1 MARPDDI
8 RYAATHEW
16 AKLEDGVLTLG
27 ITDHAVEALGDI
39 VFIDLPEPGTDL
51 AKGETAC
58 EIESVKAVGE
68 VYAPVD
74 GTVKEVNEALGDDPT
89 ALSGDPFGGG
99 WLLRIEVSDAS
110 GYEQMLDRGGYE
122 QHLASAE

>member
-39 VFIDLPEPGTDL
+39 VFIDLPEPGTEL
-51 AKGETAC
+51 SKGDTAC

-74 GTVKEVNEALGDDPT
+74 GTVKEVNEALGDDP
-89 ALSGDPFGGG
+89 AGLSGDPFGGG
-99 WLLRIEVSDAS
+99 WLLRLDVSDAS
-110 GYEQMLDRGGYE
+110 GYESMLDRAGY
-122 QHLASAE
+122 QAHLDSAE

>member
-8 RYAATHEW
+8 RYAASHEW

-27 ITDHAVEALGDI
+27 ISDHAIEALGDI
-39 VFIDLPEPGTDL
+39 VFVDLPEVGTDL
-51 AKGETAC
+51 SKGETAC

-74 GTVKEVNEALGDDPT
+74 GTVQEINESLGDDP
-89 ALSGDPFGGG
+89 AGLAGDPFGGG
-99 WLLRIEVSDAS
+99 WLLKIAVSDAS
-110 GYEQMLDRGGYE
+110 GYDGMLDRAGYE
-122 QHLASAE
+122 ATLDAAE

>member
-8 RYAATHEW
+8 RYAASHEW

-27 ITDHAVEALGDI
+27 ISDHAIEALGDI
-39 VFIDLPEPGTDL
+39 VFVDLPEVGTDL
-51 AKGETAC
+51 SKGETAC

-74 GTVKEVNEALGDDPT
+74 GTVQEVNESLGDDP
-89 ALSGDPFGGG
+89 AGLAGDPFGGG
-99 WLLRIEVSDAS
+99 WLLKIAVSDAS
-110 GYEQMLDRGGYE
+110 GYDGMLDRAAYE
-122 QHLASAE
+122 ATLDAAE